1 MVQGVVFGIV
11 AVVLIALAVALVRRG
26 VWVGGLRSD
35 SDFLIRSRSGGAI
48 EVRGCV
54 PKSKVPEIQ
63 EFCTR
68 DLASDR
74 PFAIRGRWGPGRSLN
89 LDWSGGLSSAQR
101 QRARNYLLQCLR

>member
-1 MVQGVVFGIV
+1 MGQGVIFGIV
-11 AVVLIALAVALVRRG
+11 AVVLVALAVALVRRG

-35 SDFLIRSRSGGAI
+35 SDFLIRSRAGGTI

-63 EFCTR
+63 EFCVR

-74 PFAIRGRWGPGRSLN
+74 PFAIRGTWGPGGSLN
-89 LDWSGGLSSAQR
+89 LCWSGDLSSAQR
-101 QRARNYLLQCLR
+101 QRARNFLLECLR